1 MARANSTML
10 TEIYTK
16 ANGLTIRP
24 KATVATRMQME
35 PTMKDS
41 GTTTN
46 NTATELNPGQ
56 TEPVTMELTSR
67 AKRRVEVASRS
78 QTGATMRVSSTPTRY
93 QDTAIITGQT
103 VNSTRESGLRT
114 KWKARVF
121 YAGKTE
127 SGTRVTS

>member
-1 MARANSTML
+1 MEQLTPGSGSTKCATATVFRYGPTGLDMKDSGVRTKLMARASSTML

-56 TEPVTMELTSR
+56 TEPVTMERTSR
-67 AKRRVEVASRS
+67 AERRIEVASRS
-78 QTGATMRVSSTPTRY
+78 QTGATTRVSSTPMR
-93 QDTAIITGQT
+93 
-103 VNSTRESGLRT
+103 
-114 KWKARVF
+114 
-121 YAGKTE
+121 
-127 SGTRVTS
+127 